1 MMVKLKPIHTEDDYK
16 EAMKDLAMLWGSP
29 EGSPE
34 SDQLDILATLIEKY
48 EESNFP
54 MDIPDPVDAILF
66 RMEQQGLTRKDL
78 EPMLGTRNRVSE
90 VLNRRR
96 GMSIEMIRALH
107 DRLQI
112 PAEVLI
118 KPSKTHAR

>member
-1 MMVKLKPIHTEDDYK
+1 MMINLKPIHSEDDYRQ
-16 EAMKDLAMLWGSP
+16 AMQMLGLLWGAA

-48 EESNFP
+48 EEENFP
-54 MDIPDPVDAILF
+54 MDLPDPVDAILF
-66 RMEQQGLTRKDL
+66 RMEQQGLSRKDL

-107 DRLQI
+107 EGLKI

-118 KPSKTHAR
+118 KPSKIPA

>member
-1 MMVKLKPIHTEDDYK
+1 MMVDLKPIRTEADYN
-16 EAMKDLAMLWGSP
+16 EAMAALAMLWGAA

-34 SDQLDILATLIEKY
+34 SDRLEILATLIEKY
-48 EESNFP
+48 EEAQFP
-54 MDIPDPVDAILF
+54 MDLPDPVDAILF
-66 RMEQQGLTRKDL
+66 RMEQQGLSRKDL

-107 DRLQI
+107 DRLRI

-118 KPSKTHAR
+118 QPSKIRA

>member
-1 MMVKLKPIHTEDDYK
+1 MVNIKPIHTENDYT
-16 EAMKDLAMLWGSP
+16 EAMKILATLWGSA

-48 EESNFP
+48 EEEHFP
-54 MDIPDPVDAILF
+54 MDLPDPVDAILF
-66 RMEQQGLTRKDL
+66 RMDQQGLSRKDL

-107 DRLQI
+107 DKLHI
-112 PAEVLI
+112 PA
-118 KPSKTHAR
+118 

>member
-1 MMVKLKPIHTEDDYK
+1 MVDIKPIRNEDDYQV
-16 EAMKDLAMLWGSP
+16 AMKTLAALWGAA

-48 EESNFP
+48 EEMHFP
-54 MDIPDPVDAILF
+54 MDLPDPVDAILF
-66 RMEQQGLTRKDL
+66 RMDQQGLTRKDL

-96 GMSIEMIRALH
+96 SMSIEMIRAVH
-107 DRLQI
+107 DRLRI
-112 PAEVLI
+112 PAEILI
-118 KPSKTHAR
+118 KASKTPA

>member
-1 MMVKLKPIHTEDDYK
+1 MVNIKPIHTEDDYK
-16 EAMKDLAMLWGSP
+16 KAMETLATLWGAP

-34 SDQLDILATLIEKY
+34 SDQLDILATLIERY
-48 EESNFP
+48 EEDNFP
-54 MDIPDPVDAILF
+54 MDLPDPVDAILF
-66 RMEQQGLTRKDL
+66 RIEQQGLTRKDL

-96 GMSIEMIRALH
+96 GLSIEMIRALH
-107 DRLQI
+107 DQLHI

-118 KPSKTHAR
+118 KPTKLPA

>member
-1 MMVKLKPIHTEDDYK
+1 MIDLKPIHTETDYEDAIK
-16 EAMKDLAMLWGSP
+16 SLAALWGAP

-34 SDQLDILATLIEKY
+34 SDQLDVLATLIEKY
-48 EESNFP
+48 EEQHFP
-54 MDIPDPVDAILF
+54 MDLPDPVDAILF
-66 RMEQQGLTRKDL
+66 RMEQQGLSRKDL
-78 EPMLGTRNRVSE
+78 EPMLGTRGRVSE

-107 DRLQI
+107 EGLKI

-118 KPSKTHAR
+118 KPSKSAA

>member
-1 MMVKLKPIHTEDDYK
+1 VVEIKPIRTEDDYN
-16 EAMKDLAMLWGSP
+16 EAMKTLAALWDAT

-48 EESNFP
+48 EEAHFP
-54 MDIPDPVDAILF
+54 MDLPDPVDAILF
-66 RMEQQGLTRKDL
+66 RMEQQGLSRKDL
-78 EPMLGTRNRVSE
+78 EPMLATRNRVSE

-118 KPSKTHAR
+118 RPSKIPA

>member
-1 MMVKLKPIHTEDDYK
+1 MVNIKPIHTEDDYK
-16 EAMKDLAMLWGSP
+16 EAMKTLATLWGSA

-48 EESNFP
+48 EEGHFP
-54 MDIPDPVDAILF
+54 MDLPDPVDAILF
-66 RMEQQGLTRKDL
+66 RMDQQGLSRKAM

-107 DRLQI
+107 DRLHI

-118 KPSKTHAR
+118 KPSKISA

>member
-1 MMVKLKPIHTEDDYK
+1 MVNIKPIHTENDYQ
-16 EAMKDLAMLWGSP
+16 EAMKNLATLWGAA

-34 SDQLDILATLIEKY
+34 SDQLDILATLIDKY
-48 EESNFP
+48 EEDNFP
-54 MDIPDPVDAILF
+54 MDLPDPVDAILF
-66 RMEQQGLTRKDL
+66 RMEQQGLSRKDL

-90 VLNRRR
+90 ILNRRR

-107 DRLQI
+107 DQLHI

-118 KPSKTHAR
+118 KPSKIPA

>member
-16 EAMKDLAMLWGSP
+16 EAMQTLAALWGSP
-29 EGSPE
+29 EGSLE

-48 EESNFP
+48 EEDHFP

-118 KPSKTHAR
+118 KPSKTPA

>member
-1 MMVKLKPIHTEDDYK
+1 MMINLKPIHSEDDYRQ
-16 EAMKDLAMLWGSP
+16 AMQMLGLLWGAA

-48 EESNFP
+48 EEENFP
-54 MDIPDPVDAILF
+54 MDLPDPVDAILF
-66 RMEQQGLTRKDL
+66 RMEQQGLSRRDL

-107 DRLQI
+107 EGLKI

-118 KPSKTHAR
+118 KPSKIPA

>member
-1 MMVKLKPIHTEDDYK
+1 MMHDIKPIHTEDDYK
-16 EAMKDLAMLWGSP
+16 AAMKMLAVLWGAL

-34 SDQLDILATLIEKY
+34 SDRLDILATLIEKY
-48 EESNFP
+48 EEQHFP
-54 MDIPDPVDAILF
+54 IDLPDPVDAILF
-66 RMEQQGLTRKDL
+66 RMDQQGLSRKDL

-90 VLNRRR
+90 ILNRRR

-107 DRLQI
+107 DKLHI

-118 KPSKTHAR
+118 KPSKIPA